1 MWHRFTDKRLLV
13 IGGEPE
19 TGKATTAI
27 YLGKRLADV
36 DPALIEKN
44 TYVVQALERQVQI
57 DLRELCADGELF
69 GKRLVVFEDAL
80 ARGNA
85 DLLSFFARL
94 KRGDTDISDRLRKN
108 DSFLI
113 FTVQTADLGELQ
125 RVLAENGLYHKLSA
139 PRREVLERGLE
150 ARLQHL
156 AEQLK
161 IAEGQMQML
170 RDSRHLV
177 LDEFK
182 TMPPIV
188 RFVEYYFREIVG
200 EGLDLAPEEAIRRFK
215 DITYWFLNDL
225 ADDFEAWC
233 FALTLC
239 LAQCAP
245 DASGLPWMEFKRL
258 WYALAIGLKNDP

>member
-1 MWHRFTDKRLLV
+1 PQGAGSTPLRRFSVNDCWLITQDKEDEIARLFTADVAEIETMWHRFTDKRLLV

-94 KRGDTDISDRLRKN
+94 KRGDTDI
-108 DSFLI
+108 
-113 FTVQTADLGELQ
+113 
-125 RVLAENGLYHKLSA
+125 
-139 PRREVLERGLE
+139 
-150 ARLQHL
+150 
-156 AEQLK
+156 
-161 IAEGQMQML
+161 
-170 RDSRHLV
+170 
-177 LDEFK
+177 
-182 TMPPIV
+182 
-188 RFVEYYFREIVG
+188 
-200 EGLDLAPEEAIRRFK
+200 
-215 DITYWFLNDL
+215 
-225 ADDFEAWC
+225 
-233 FALTLC
+233 
-239 LAQCAP
+239 
-245 DASGLPWMEFKRL
+245 
-258 WYALAIGLKNDP
+258 